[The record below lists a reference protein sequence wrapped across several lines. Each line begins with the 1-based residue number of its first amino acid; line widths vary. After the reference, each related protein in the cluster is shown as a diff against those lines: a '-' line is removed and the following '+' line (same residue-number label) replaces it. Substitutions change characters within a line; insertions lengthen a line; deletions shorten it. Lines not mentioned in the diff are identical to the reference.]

1 MKAVVG
7 FGEEAVMT
15 NEPGGFPHDRACD
28 VSASPGTRA
37 VPEVATADATG
48 FTDLYDQY
56 YRDVYRYLAGRLGP
70 DVADDLAADTF
81 LIAFRRRDSFDV
93 TLGAVRAWLLGI
105 ATNLVAQHRR
115 KELRRYRA
123 MARAKADGHTDSHE
137 TRVIDRV
144 HAERLQPRIAKALAG
159 LSTGDRDVLL
169 LVGLGELSHDEVA
182 QALGIPYGTV
192 GSRLSR
198 ARKKVR
204 TALGQEGQ
212 LNG

>member
-1 MKAVVG
+1 MVG
-7 FGEEAVMT
+7 FGEEPVMT
-15 NEPGGFPHDRACD
+15 NEPGGFPHDRARD
-28 VSASPGTRA
+28 VSASLGTRES
-37 VPEVATADATG
+37 PKVATADSTG
-48 FTDLYDQY
+48 FTGLYDQY
-56 YRDVYRYLAGRLGP
+56 YRDVYRYVAGRLGP
-70 DVADDLAADTF
+70 DVADDIAADTF

-93 TLGAVRAWLLGI
+93 TRGAVRAWLLGI

-115 KELRRYRA
+115 KEIRRYRA
-123 MARAKADGHTDSHE
+123 MARARADDHIHSHE
-137 TRVIDRV
+137 SRVIDQV
-144 HAERLQPRIAKALAG
+144 DAEGLQPRIAKALAG

-169 LVGLGELSHDEVA
+169 LVGLGELSHEEVA

-204 TALGQEGQ
+204 TALGLEGQ

>member
-1 MKAVVG
+1 
-7 FGEEAVMT
+7 
-15 NEPGGFPHDRACD
+15 
-28 VSASPGTRA
+28 
-37 VPEVATADATG
+37 VATADSTG
-48 FTDLYDQY
+48 FTGLYDQY
-56 YRDVYRYLAGRLGP
+56 YRDVYRYVAGRLGP
-70 DVADDLAADTF
+70 DVADDIAADTF

-93 TLGAVRAWLLGI
+93 TRGAVRAWLLGI

-115 KELRRYRA
+115 KEIRRYRA
-123 MARAKADGHTDSHE
+123 MARARADDHTDSHE
-137 TRVIDRV
+137 SRVIDQV
-144 HAERLQPRIAKALAG
+144 DAEGLQPRIAKALAG

-169 LVGLGELSHDEVA
+169 LVGLGELSHEEVA

-204 TALGQEGQ
+204 TALGLEGQ